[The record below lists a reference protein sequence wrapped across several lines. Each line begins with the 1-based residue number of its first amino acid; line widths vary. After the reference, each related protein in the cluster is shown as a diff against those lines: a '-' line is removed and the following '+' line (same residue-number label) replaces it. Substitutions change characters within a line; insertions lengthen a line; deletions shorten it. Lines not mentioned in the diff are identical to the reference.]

1 MSAPGNMAW
10 NKPYYATISA
20 GAWPA
25 GRSAMGPDMT
35 SEAVR
40 EALAPR
46 TWGLARV
53 VQALAP
59 LARGL
64 GRVAR
69 ALPRVARARASV
81 PTRHQSLART
91 RPPWARA
98 ETAPGRSRR
107 SPRLGAGRSP
117 GRHA

>member
-69 ALPRVARARASV
+69 ARASV